1 MSASV
6 PAPAPSF
13 VAPRPSGPAGV
24 LDRRPAGLDVPPPT
38 SVRLVA
44 VELRKAVDTVTGRWL
59 LIATAVLVLGAL
71 VLAALFPPGDA
82 ADLPWLLT
90 NALLP
95 VSLLL
100 PVLGVLLLSG
110 EFSTRS
116 VLVTFALVPS
126 RGRVVGAKAV
136 AAVLLAVTGTVL
148 TGLAAAAA
156 AGVLDLA
163 GELGGWSVEPM
174 VLVQLLVLQ
183 VVYVLVGVGF
193 GLLAQNT
200 PLAVVTYLLVPS
212 LLAPVVL
219 LVPSLREVGS
229 WIDLATG
236 TAPLM
241 MAAVADAGDWARVA
255 SVTAIWAGVPA
266 ALGWLRLTRREIA

>member
-1 MSASV
+1 MSTSVPTSV
-6 PAPAPSF
+6 PAPAP
-13 VAPRPSGPAGV
+13 AR
-24 LDRRPAGLDVPPPT
+24 LERRPAGLDAAAPSV
-38 SVRLVA
+38 VRLVA

-59 LIATAVLVLGAL
+59 LGVTAALVLGAL
-71 VLAALFPPGDA
+71 GLSAAFPPDDA
-82 ADLPWLLT
+82 GRDLQWLLT
-90 NALLP
+90 SALLP

-126 RGRVVGAKAV
+126 RGRVVLVKTA
-136 AAVLLAVTGTVL
+136 AAVVLAVLGTVL
-148 TGLAAAAA
+148 TASVAAAS

-163 GELGGWSVEPM
+163 GALDGWVVEPA
-174 VLVQLLVLQ
+174 VLLQLLVLQ

-193 GLLAQNT
+193 GLLCQST
-200 PLAVVTYLLVPS
+200 PLAVVTYLVVPS

-229 WIDLATG
+229 WLDLATG

-241 MAAVADAGDWARVA
+241 TAEAADAGQWARVA
-255 SVTAIWAGVPA
+255 SVTAIWAGLPSG
-266 ALGWLRLTRREIA
+266 LGWLRLRRREIA